1 MAQDIDLMPQ
11 EAAKN
16 EKNAGSIN
24 RNVNVA
30 AIVSLLVV
38 AAVLLGLFGYQL
50 FLASSAARIDSQTKD
65 AEKKILDQVSKEITH
80 RALVSKLDD
89 TTNFLN
95 SRLLFAE
102 SYKIVLNVLKKSGAI
117 VTGGELNND
126 GTFTIIGDA
135 KSTKVFRSLVNA
147 LNDEKLTQDLENIEL
162 VSLTKIPEEPYKFM
176 IEYKVLKRGLFV
188 EPTEKEETNN

>member
-1 MAQDIDLMPQ
+1 MAQDIDLMPP
-11 EAAKN
+11 EATKK
-16 EKNAGSIN
+16 EKTTGSIN
-24 RNVNVA
+24 RTVNVT
-30 AIVSLLVV
+30 AIVSLLAV
-38 AAVLLGLFGYQL
+38 AAILLGLFGYQL
-50 FLASSAARIDSQTKD
+50 FLASSAVRIDSQTKD
-65 AEKKILDQVSKEITH
+65 AEEQILDQASKEITH

-89 TTNFLN
+89 TANFLN

-102 SYKIVLNVLKKSGAI
+102 SYKIVLDVLKKSGAV

-147 LNDEKLTQDLENIEL
+147 FNDEKFTEDLENMKL

-188 EPTEKEETNN
+188 RPAEKEEPNN

>member
-1 MAQDIDLMPQ
+1 MAQDIDLMPP

-24 RNVNVA
+24 RNVNVT

-38 AAVLLGLFGYQL
+38 AAILLGLFGYQL

-65 AEKKILDQVSKEITH
+65 AEKQILEQASKEITH
-80 RALVSKLDD
+80 RVLVSKLDD

-147 LNDEKLTQDLENIEL
+147 LNDEKLNEDLENMKL
-162 VSLTKIPEEPYKFM
+162 VSLTKIPEEPYKFT

>member
-1 MAQDIDLMPQ
+1 MAQDIDLMPP
-11 EAAKN
+11 EATKK
-16 EKNAGSIN
+16 EKTTSSIN
-24 RNVNVA
+24 RTVNVT
-30 AIVSLLVV
+30 AIVSLLAV
-38 AAVLLGLFGYQL
+38 ATILLGLFGYQL
-50 FLASSAARIDSQTKD
+50 FLASSAVRIDSQTKD
-65 AEKKILDQVSKEITH
+65 AEEQILDQASKEITH

-89 TTNFLN
+89 TANFLN

-102 SYKIVLNVLKKSGAI
+102 SYKIVLDVLKKSGAV

-147 LNDEKLTQDLENIEL
+147 LNDEKFTEDLENMKL

-188 EPTEKEETNN
+188 RPAEKEEPNN

>member
-1 MAQDIDLMPQ
+1 MAQDIDLMPR
-11 EAAKN
+11 EAAKK
-16 EKNAGSIN
+16 EKTTTSIN
-24 RNVNVA
+24 RTVNVT

-65 AEKKILDQVSKEITH
+65 AEEQILAQVSKEITH

-89 TTNFLN
+89 TANFLN
-95 SRLLFAE
+95 SRLLFAQ
-102 SYKIVLNVLKKSGAI
+102 SYKIILNVLKKSGAV

-126 GTFTIIGDA
+126 GTFTITGDA

-147 LNDEKLTQDLENIEL
+147 LSDEKLNKDLENMKL
-162 VSLTKIPEEPYKFM
+162 VSLTKIPEEPYKFT

-188 EPTEKEETNN
+188 EPTVKEESNN

>member
-1 MAQDIDLMPQ
+1 MAQDIDLMPP
-11 EAAKN
+11 EASKK
-16 EKNAGSIN
+16 EKTAGSVN
-24 RNVNVA
+24 RTVNVT

-38 AAVLLGLFGYQL
+38 AAILLGLFGYQL
-50 FLASSAARIDSQTKD
+50 FLASSAVRIDSQTKD
-65 AEKKILDQVSKEITH
+65 AEEQILDQASKEITH

-89 TTNFLN
+89 TANFLN

-102 SYKIVLNVLKKSGAI
+102 SYKIVLDVLKKSGAV

-147 LNDEKLTQDLENIEL
+147 FNDEKFTEDLENIKL

-188 EPTEKEETNN
+188 RPAEKEEPNN